1 MGFAC
6 DTANHHGLHEHESRP
21 SDPDRIDQTSKSPM
35 NSGEDILVKNEE
47 RLDSLNLALMV
58 PDGEIPIIEFGVDGV
73 LDDLVVATILVL
85 RRKRALPV
93 PAILQLLA

>member
-1 MGFAC
+1 
-6 DTANHHGLHEHESRP
+6 
-21 SDPDRIDQTSKSPM
+21 
-35 NSGEDILVKNEE
+35 
-47 RLDSLNLALMV
+47 
-58 PDGEIPIIEFGVDGV
+58 VDGV